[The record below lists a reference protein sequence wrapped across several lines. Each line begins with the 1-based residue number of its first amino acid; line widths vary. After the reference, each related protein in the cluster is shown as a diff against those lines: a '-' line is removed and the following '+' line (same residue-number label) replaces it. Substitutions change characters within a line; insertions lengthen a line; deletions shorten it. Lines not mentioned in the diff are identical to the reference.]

1 MTNRRI
7 LKSEI
12 IIKSPSRLHLGF
24 YGIPESYGYTYGSMG
39 LAIDYAPVILSIK
52 NSSKFKT
59 NLPKK
64 YTSSV
69 LKYLET
75 IKTKPKIELTALSMP
90 DSHIGLGSG
99 TQITLSVISAINKF
113 FSLNLSYDEILKI
126 SSRGL
131 RSGTGIASFKKG
143 GFIVDACKSGDKIP
157 KTLLQTKLPKSWRL
171 ILVNDKKSRG
181 QFGKSELDFFNKTKK
196 QKSLFNELPNI
207 VLRGILPSVLYDEF
221 DKFTIAFN
229 EFQNLT
235 SRYYSPKQSSPF
247 VSKDINIVMNYIQKE
262 HNVAVGQSS
271 WGPLSYIFTNSLD
284 NAKKIRNILEKNYCN
299 YKNLTYTIVRPSN
312 TGHTFKYNI

>member
-12 IIKSPSRLHLGF
+12 IIKSPSRIHLGF
-24 YGIPESYGYTYGSMG
+24 YGISESYGYTYGSMG

-52 NSSKFKT
+52 KSSKFKT

-64 YTSSV
+64 YTNSV
-69 LKYLET
+69 LSYLES
-75 IKTKPKIELTALSMP
+75 IKTKPKFELMALSVP

-99 TQITLSVISAINKF
+99 TQIILSVISVINKF
-113 FSLNLSYDEILKI
+113 FSLNLNYDEILEI

-157 KTLLQTKLPKSWRL
+157 KPLLQIKLPKSWRL
-171 ILVNDKKSRG
+171 ILVNDTRVRG
-181 QFGKSELDFFNKTKK
+181 EFGKSELDFFKRTKK
-196 QKSLFNELPNI
+196 QKNLFNELPNI
-207 VLRGILPSVLYDEF
+207 ILRGILPSVLYDEF
-221 DKFTIAFN
+221 DKFIIAFN
-229 EFQNLT
+229 KFQKLT
-235 SRYYSPKQSSPF
+235 SKYYSSKQSTPF
-247 VSKDINIVMNYIQKE
+247 ISKDINIIMNCIQKE

-284 NAKKIRNILEKNYCN
+284 DAKQISNILEKKYCN